1 MKDSVFTARAK
12 RLFIVWTARLRRL
25 ALRVLP
31 FVLVMW
37 LGVEWGKAIE
47 AARIHNDCKFTN
59 TFRIDYTGYACRI
72 GRE

>member
-1 MKDSVFTARAK
+1 MKDTVFTMRAK
-12 RLFIVWTARLRRL
+12 RLFVVWGFRLRRL
-25 ALRVLP
+25 SLRLLP
-31 FVLVMW
+31 FALVLW

-47 AARIHNDCKFTN
+47 DARIHNDCKFTN